1 MSITARVIASVDRD
15 ALRHNLAQVR
25 RIAPDRRVMA
35 AVKADGY
42 GHGAIEVARCLQDCD
57 ALAVACLEEAL
68 VLRSAG
74 VQQEIALLEGVLS
87 VEEAREAVAHALT
100 LVLHAPWQLALIDQL
115 PVAQRPRF
123 WLKLDT
129 GMHRLGFDPDS
140 LPPLTHWLS
149 QQPSTQFR
157 GWMTHLACADELQH
171 PLTLT
176 QLQRFEQLLQG
187 QGGARSIANSAG
199 ILAWPQAHADWVR
212 PGLMLYGASPFEG
225 RSGAELGLRPVMQ
238 LRSRLIAARELGA
251 GETVGY
257 GATWRVSEPT
267 RIGVVAVGYADGW
280 HRCLPNG
287 TPVTWQ
293 GRQLPTVGRVSM
305 DMICVDLQDSAAQIG
320 DDIVLWG
327 RDGVPV
333 EQIAAR
339 AGTVAYELMC
349 GLTQRVR
356 LEYEA

>member
-1 MSITARVIASVDRD
+1 MSITARVIASVDRA

-25 RIAPDRRVMA
+25 ARAPGRRIMA

-42 GHGAIEVARCLQDCD
+42 GHGAAEVARCLQECD

-68 VLRSAG
+68 LLREAG
-74 VQQEIALLEGVLS
+74 IAQNIALLEGVLS
-87 VEEAREAVAHALT
+87 LEEAQEAVAHDLI
-100 LVLHAPWQLALIDQL
+100 LVLHAPWQLALLTQL
-115 PVAQRPRF
+115 PEADRPRF

-129 GMHRLGFDPDS
+129 GMHRLGFSESEMPA
-140 LPPLTHWLS
+140 LHGWLA
-149 QQPSTQFR
+149 QQPEQNFC
-157 GWMTHLACADELQH
+157 GWMTHLACADEQEH
-171 PLTLT
+171 PLTAR
-176 QLQRFEQLLQG
+176 QLSQFERLLVDVP
-187 QGGARSIANSAG
+187 GARSIANSAA
-199 ILAWPQAHADWVR
+199 IMAWPASHADWVR

-225 RSGAELGLRPVMQ
+225 QIGSDLDLMPAMQ
-238 LRSRLIAARELGA
+238 VRSRLIAARDLKA
-251 GETVGY
+251 GESVGY
-257 GATWRVSEPT
+257 GATWRVQEAT
-267 RIGVVAVGYADGW
+267 RVGVVAVGYADGW

-305 DMICVDLQDSAAQIG
+305 DMICVDLQDSAAAVG

-333 EQIAAR
+333 ERIAAM

-356 LEYEA
+356 LQYEN